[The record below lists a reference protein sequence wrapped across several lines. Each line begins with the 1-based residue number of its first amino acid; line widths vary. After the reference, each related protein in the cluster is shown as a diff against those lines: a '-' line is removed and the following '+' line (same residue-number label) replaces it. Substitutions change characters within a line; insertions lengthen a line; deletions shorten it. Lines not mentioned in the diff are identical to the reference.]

1 MSALARFEIT
11 GDATPGRTRTAGLLD
26 GLAATLI
33 AMIVTPQPV
42 LRQVFVQA
50 AGPVAGIV
58 LFVSVLL
65 LLSLAVLGVYLAFA
79 AVTWG
84 RSPAMYLL
92 DLGLEAQTKPTMGE
106 AVRWSLGWMLAFV
119 PALLGVASTCHPTTG
134 LPARLSGLPTRST
147 APAAG
152 E

>member
-11 GDATPGRTRTAGLLD
+11 GETTPGRARAAGLLD
-26 GLAATLI
+26 GLAAMLI
-33 AMIVTPQPV
+33 AMVVTPQPI
-42 LRQVFVQA
+42 LRQGLVQA
-50 AGPVAGIV
+50 AGPMAGTM
-58 LFVSVLL
+58 LFVFALL

-92 DLGLEAQTKPTMGE
+92 DLGLEAQTKPTTGE
-106 AVRWSLGWMLAFV
+106 ALRWSLGWMLAWV
-119 PALLGVASTCHPTTG
+119 PAILGIARAYHPTTG

-147 APAAG
+147 ASVAG

>member
-11 GDATPGRTRTAGLLD
+11 GDATPGRTRAAGLLD

-42 LRQVFVQA
+42 LRQVLVQA
-50 AGPVAGIV
+50 AGSVAGIV

-92 DLGLEAQTKPTMGE
+92 DLGLEAHTKPTMGE
-106 AVRWSLGWMLAFV
+106 ALRWSLGWMLAFV
-119 PALLGVASTCHPTTG
+119 PALLGVAGAYHPATG

-147 APAAG
+147 ASVTDQ
-152 E
+152 